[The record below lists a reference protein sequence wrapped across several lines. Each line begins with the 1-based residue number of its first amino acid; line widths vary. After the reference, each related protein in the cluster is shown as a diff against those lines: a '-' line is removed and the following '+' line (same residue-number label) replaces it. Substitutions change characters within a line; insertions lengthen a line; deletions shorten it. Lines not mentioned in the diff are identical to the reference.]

1 MQSLY
6 LFKKWLTKKSFLK
19 QKMVDKK
26 KLFLFQKAF
35 FCQPF
40 FEKIQGLGFPNK
52 NGIFVL
58 VFRRKTCVPSFSTGR
73 DTRLENCPFS
83 PLFPEKGQG
92 RDTRLENLCPN
103 LSRRKGAVFGTFS
116 TFL

>member
-6 LFKKWLTKKSFLK
+6 LFKKWLTKKTFLK

-26 KLFLFQKAF
+26 NLFLFQKGF

-52 NGIFVL
+52 NGIFE
-58 VFRRKTCVPSFSTGR
+58 KIQG
-73 DTRLENCPFS
+73 
-83 PLFPEKGQG
+83 FPK
-92 RDTRLENLCPN
+92 ENLCRGPPFKN
-103 LSRRKGAVFGTFS
+103 YGKGYQVRKLPLFTPFPRKGAGKGYQVRKLVS
-116 TFL
+116 IPVP